1 MKAIKIKENELSQ
14 VRKGEV
20 INFKKI
26 KENYTTI
33 FGETALVIEFNDGTE
48 TSIIESDYRIIN
60 D

>member
-26 KENYTTI
+26 KEIYITI